1 MSALKLTENWSAGA
15 SKLVSTTLVIDEF
28 DQWSNSRDGGFA
40 TTCVGNWYGPDNAA
54 E

>member
-1 MSALKLTENWSAGA
+1 MSALTRTENWAAAAGQLA
-15 SKLVSTTLVIDEF
+15 AGTLVIDEF

-40 TTCVGNWYGPDNAA
+40 TTCVGNWYGPDIAA

>member
-1 MSALKLTENWSAGA
+1 MSALARTENRAAAAGQHA
-15 SKLVSTTLVIDEF
+15 STTLVIDEF

-40 TTCVGNWYGPDNAA
+40 TTCVGNWYGPDIAS